1 MGYIKSAQAAV
12 LFNLSGMCSQ
22 EKLQFVYEISF
33 AHDAS
38 WTNGIW
44 QPTKDILNVTH
55 VSQWI

>member
-44 QPTKDILNVTH
+44 QPTNDILTH
-55 VSQWI
+55 VSQG